1 MRALLSPRM
10 LLLHLVAIAS
20 VAGTGWL
27 GVWQYGAWADHRDD
41 KADALA
47 HAAPKP
53 LADVLGPDDPFPS
66 KYVGQPV
73 RLAGTWLPDDTV
85 FIEGKAVQGKDGYWV
100 VTPVSTDNG
109 SAVLVVRG
117 WSEDAEAP
125 VAQGNATI
133 TGWIQPG
140 EASGDLDQ
148 DATDDVLPSLRIA
161 DVLERM
167 DQDLYGAYVIAEEP
181 VEASLTPVTPDQ
193 LPKPDTFTS
202 IRNLLYGIEWWVFG
216 GFAVFLWWR
225 WCKDEVERVT
235 SVTAGEEAAEPE
247 VPSSA

>member
-1 MRALLSPRM
+1 VTRALLSTRM
-10 LLLHLVAIAS
+10 LLLHLVAILGII
-20 VAGTGWL
+20 GTAWL
-27 GVWQYGAWADHRDD
+27 GSWQVGAWQDHRHD

-47 HAAPKP
+47 NKP
-53 LADVLGPDDPFPS
+53 AMALKDVLGPDDPFPS

-73 RLAGTWLPDDTV
+73 TFNGTWVDTTV
-85 FIEGKAVQGKDGYWV
+85 YVRDKTAHGRDGYWV
-100 VTPVSTDNG
+100 VTPVTTETG
-109 SAVLVVRG
+109 SAMLVVRG
-117 WSEDAEAP
+117 WSARPESPA
-125 VAQGNATI
+125 VQGGTSI

-140 EASGDLDQ
+140 ESSSTPDD

-167 DQDLYGAYVIAEEP
+167 NQDLYGGYVIAKEP
-181 VEASLTPVTPDQ
+181 PEAGLTPVTPDQ
-193 LPKPDTFTS
+193 LPKPSAFTS

-225 WCKDEVERVT
+225 WSRDEVDRVR
-235 SVTAGEEAAEPE
+235 SVTAGLDAAEPE